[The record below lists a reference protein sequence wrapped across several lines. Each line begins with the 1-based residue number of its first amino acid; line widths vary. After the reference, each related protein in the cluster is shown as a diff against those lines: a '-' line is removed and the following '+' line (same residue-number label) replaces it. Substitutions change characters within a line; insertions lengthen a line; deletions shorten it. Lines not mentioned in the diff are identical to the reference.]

1 MSFPESSTTDSSYL
15 NLEQPEIQ
23 SVDEDQCLDGEEGE
37 EGQKE
42 GDVTPRTD
50 QNMNTVFNINVSAA
64 THTLINQNTNVPLE
78 VSESQLYSQNNS
90 NESIV

>member
-23 SVDEDQCLDGEEGE
+23 SVDEDQCLDGEEG
-37 EGQKE
+37 QKE
-42 GDVTPRTD
+42 GDATPRTD